1 MNQKQY
7 YNKKYYR
14 VQRVKKVCDDKCKD
28 ELAQKRKLLHDK
40 YKEKL
45 SMMKKLRC
53 GNNSFAKVALK
64 RARKYYI
71 KSRARKCAN
80 KSFRYSL
87 SEPKPFAKN
96 QYIQNIKKVLS
107 CDMKFMKELKD
118 ILKLS
123 RAVLMR
129 K

>member
-1 MNQKQY
+1 
-7 YNKKYYR
+7 
-14 VQRVKKVCDDKCKD
+14 
-28 ELAQKRKLLHDK
+28 
-40 YKEKL
+40 
-45 SMMKKLRC
+45 MMKKLGC
-53 GNNSFAKVALK
+53 GKISFAKVALK
-64 RARKYYI
+64 RARKYCI

-118 ILKLS
+118 IFKTQQSSTYEKMSKWRCRQPLLC
-123 RAVLMR
+123 
-129 K
+129 

>member
-1 MNQKQY
+1 MKKTRIPRSNILRNIINKKKNQKKY

-14 VQRVKKVCDDKCKD
+14 IQRVKKYCDDKCKD
-28 ELAQKRKLLHDK
+28 ELAQKKQLLHDK

-53 GNNSFAKVALK
+53 GNISFAKVALK
-64 RARKYYI
+64 HARKYCI

-87 SEPKPFAKN
+87 S
-96 QYIQNIKKVLS
+96 
-107 CDMKFMKELKD
+107 CDMKFMKELK
-118 ILKLS
+118 KLS